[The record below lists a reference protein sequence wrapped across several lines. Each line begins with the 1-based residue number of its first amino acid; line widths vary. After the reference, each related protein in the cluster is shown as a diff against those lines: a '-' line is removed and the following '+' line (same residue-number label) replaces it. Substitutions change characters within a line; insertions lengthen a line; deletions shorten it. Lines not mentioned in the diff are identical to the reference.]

1 MSAGKSIFS
10 RIIAGEIPCHRVFEN
25 AHVLAFLDIHPLA
38 PGHTLVVP
46 KREVDLLDQLTPEE
60 IGAVA
65 RVLGP
70 LARRI
75 VQVTGAAGYN
85 ILQNNGVAAG
95 QEVRHVHFHIIPR
108 RVGDGLGYRW
118 NARESGPDDL
128 AALAA
133 KIAAEASI
141 GGGA

>member
-10 RIIAGEIPCHRVFEN
+10 RIIAGELPCHRVFEN
-25 AHVLAFLDIHPLA
+25 AQVIAFLDIHPLA

-46 KREVDLLDQLTPEE
+46 KREVEFLDQLLPEE
-60 IGAVA
+60 LNAVA

-85 ILQNNGVAAG
+85 VLQNNGAAAG

-108 RVGDGLGYRW
+108 RVGDGLGFRW
-118 NARESGPDDL
+118 NARDSRPEEL
-128 AALAA
+128 ANLAA
-133 KIAAEASI
+133 KIAAEMSI
-141 GGGA
+141 GASP